1 MAQYMDEIPPDV
13 ISPHD
18 SKAISDP
25 LLKHLDTVIALYD
38 FPGTQPSHLPLSL
51 GDTIYVLSKSDTG
64 WWDGVV
70 FGSSGDLQRG
80 WFPHNYV
87 RSVNYVQPVLNKL
100 KSNKELDSITAAN
113 TAANVLIPLFT
124 NLLQKNLLESEKP
137 SPATNTRKNSVVSFA
152 SSDTSM
158 RSGNRSGTPTMYQ
171 GINLPS
177 QQVGLQSELQS
188 GPQSEPQSEL
198 QSGPQSEQE
207 QDQDQDQEPHGR
219 GQPSITTITAG
230 DLTDALNL
238 TSLEEAERIV
248 EEYRKTNDVILC
260 WIPKC
265 TVSGDFVFYCE
276 QLDIYCGS
284 MPMTTFDRNS
294 QTEFKSPTVSAIED
308 KSIIPSEPDNLFESR
323 GNNLAMFDSLKRDS
337 NASTTSQSSSSSYHH
352 FTQPF
357 FAFDYLFYKQAS
369 DMTKWSEL
377 KESFNYLLDLTYKA
391 LKDQNKQLFSTHF
404 THLNKLISLV
414 FSAARLTR
422 DDFIDTKF
430 ERSVKRRLK
439 RIASSFSQLYIN
451 GVLHLNV
458 MHFKGTMSEGLLMSR
473 LNQPVGSFA
482 DSQSSVS
489 TVIQDAKHPS
499 NLNLNTNLNSLHN
512 GQKLTLNE
520 DDEFISYFHQ
530 VEIEAQNLGNS
541 MNSLTNIFIK
551 ITDGKRVMKS
561 DYDSSDASEDE
572 GVDRSDIL
580 PQLYPRFL
588 TDEFNGGNWCN
599 PFFATSNSALNV
611 SGDDLKNKH
620 HQKVIIDHTSF
631 ELVVTLSD
639 KMVGLSEQ
647 TLEYLDTKVQ
657 HNYYNESLKNE
668 RNTQILRLI
677 YKYLFHSS
685 SLMDLIESFDFTVF
699 CLVKKYSSSS
709 EEDSATVKEKLSK
722 GDTTKEDIDIPSSNL
737 TFDYPIVLEFFQL
750 KQKFHDLI
758 SLIIMSTQSLTLE
771 DPDVFKGLKDEDP
784 LFYNRD
790 LVKMPT
796 EKAAILL
803 TNILIEQSD
812 YSNSQGNTI
821 SLDAD
826 SILAKHLIEGID
838 FMTLIQ
844 KTIRQLIDERETIL
858 NYATRVLHDDLN
870 VQLLVM
876 ERNNTMLFEK
886 AEEGHSYYSG
896 EQKEQKDVPW
906 YLEGDEEY
914 DLLLDMKGNIKG
926 GTKEALVAHLTHHD
940 LVDTNFNSAMLIA
953 FATIMSLGELIASL
967 INRYN
972 IEAPEGLSFEE
983 YNLWISKKQNPI
995 RLRVLNIMIL
1005 IVEKYWT
1012 ESYQNELVIKRWF
1025 EFSQGTGVQSH
1036 TIGKQLSQDL
1046 SRLLAKE
1053 IVCIPHEP
1061 MIPTTKAPAVL
1072 TKGSSFLKKMKLMD
1086 IDPIELARQLTLR
1099 EFNLYSKITKS
1110 ACIAKVWGKKSG
1122 LNESYDSITSFIR
1135 ASNQLT
1141 NFVSYM
1147 ILRKNESKKR
1157 GQVIRYFVQVAE
1169 KCRQYNNFSSM
1180 TAIISA
1186 LYSSPIQ
1193 RLKKTW
1199 QYLSPKTSSH
1209 LQNMNKLMNSSR
1221 NFNEYRDVLKF
1232 IGSEACVP
1240 FFGVYLSDLTFVFHG
1255 NPDCLMNRTRLI
1267 NFAKRSKTCEIVTG
1281 IDRFKTLGYNFTN
1294 VIEIQKYLDTW
1305 FEKCPTISEQ
1315 YQLSLALEPREPPA
1329 TILSTSKD
1337 SAPSNSTSAN
1347 SNSRSY
1353 KGQKI
1358 SLGLSSGLGGI
1369 ALK

>member
-1 MAQYMDEIPPDV
+1 MYPTGPNFLAITVNHNHSSATSQAQRKLATMAQYMDEIPPDV

-18 SKAISDP
+18 SKTISDP

-158 RSGNRSGTPTMYQ
+158 RSGNRSATPTMYQ
-171 GINLPS
+171 GTNLPS
-177 QQVGLQSELQS
+177 QQQFQ
-188 GPQSEPQSEL
+188 P
-198 QSGPQSEQE
+198 EQE
-207 QDQDQDQEPHGR
+207 PEPEPH
-219 GQPSITTITAG
+219 GQPSISNTITPG
-230 DLTDALNL
+230 DLSDALNM
-238 TSLEEAERIV
+238 TPLEDAERMI
-248 EEYRKTNDVILC
+248 EEYRKVNDVILC

-284 MPMTTFDRNS
+284 MPMTTFDRDS
-294 QTEFKSPTVSAIED
+294 QTEFKSPTVEAIEG
-308 KSIIPSEPDNLFESR
+308 KSIIPSEVDNLFDSR
-323 GNNLAMFDSLKRDS
+323 GNSLAMFDSLKRDS
-337 NASTTSQSSSSSYHH
+337 NASTMSQSSSSSYHH
-352 FTQPF
+352 FSQPF

-369 DMTKWSEL
+369 DMTRWSEL

-391 LKDQNKQLFSTHF
+391 LKDHNKQLFSTHF

-422 DDFIDTKF
+422 EDFVDTKF
-430 ERSVKRRLK
+430 ERSVRRRLK

-458 MHFKGTMSEGLLMSR
+458 MHFKGTMSEGLLMSK

-482 DSQSSVS
+482 DSQSSIS
-489 TVIQDAKHPS
+489 TVIQDPKHAS
-499 NLNLNTNLNSLHN
+499 NLNSLHN

-530 VEIEAQNLGNS
+530 VDIEAENLRNS

-551 ITDGKRVMKS
+551 ITDGKRVRKS

-572 GVDRSDIL
+572 GEDRSDIL

-599 PFFATSNSALNV
+599 PFFATNNSVLNV

-647 TLEYLDTKVQ
+647 TLEYLDPKVQ

-685 SLMDLIESFDFTVF
+685 SLVDLIESFDFTVF

-709 EEDSATVKEKLSK
+709 EEDPALVKEELSK
-722 GDTTKEDIDIPSSNL
+722 GDTKKEEDTDTPSSNL

-826 SILAKHLIEGID
+826 SILAKNLIEGIA
-838 FMTLIQ
+838 FMDLIQ
-844 KTIRQLIDERETIL
+844 KTVRQLIDERETIL

-896 EQKEQKDVPW
+896 EQKEQKDLPW
-906 YLEGDEEY
+906 YLDGDEEY

-940 LVDTNFNSAMLIA
+940 LVDTNFNSAMLIT
-953 FATIMSLGELIASL
+953 FSTIMSLGELIASL

-1012 ESYQNELVIKRWF
+1012 ESYQNELVIKRWY
-1025 EFSQGTGVQSH
+1025 EFSQGSSVQSH
-1036 TIGKQLSQDL
+1036 AIGKQLSQDL

-1053 IVCIPHEP
+1053 KVCVPSEP
-1061 MIPTTKAPAVL
+1061 MIPTTKPPAVL

-1122 LNESYDSITSFIR
+1122 LNESYESITSFIR

-1315 YQLSLALEPREPPA
+1315 YQLSLALEPREPAA
-1329 TILSTSKD
+1329 TLLSASKD
-1337 SAPSNSTSAN
+1337 SGGSTTTSAN
-1347 SNSRSY
+1347 SNSRGY